1 MKFLRCAAFNVAFY
15 PALILITLSILLLYP
30 FVSTKNLQHYTSKLI
45 VFELFLL
52 KFFCR
57 VSWKVEGL
65 ENLPKSPC
73 ILVSNHQ
80 GQWES
85 LFLQTLMIPSSSV
98 IKKEILFIPFF
109 GWAVYCMNPISLNR
123 SNKLSS
129 LKKVIVDGG
138 YKIRSGF
145 SIILF
150 PEGTRI
156 KPEKGV
162 QPFSNSCGVL
172 SIKNNVP
179 IVPICHNSGLFWR
192 NKEFIKQSGEITIR
206 IGEPLSGTDAKKL
219 TNKAYKWVSDNYKEI
234 Y

>member
-1 MKFLRCAAFNVAFY
+1 
-15 PALILITLSILLLYP
+15 
-30 FVSTKNLQHYTSKLI
+30 
-45 VFELFLL
+45 
-52 KFFCR
+52 
-57 VSWKVEGL
+57 
-65 ENLPKSPC
+65 
-73 ILVSNHQ
+73 
-80 GQWES
+80 
-85 LFLQTLMIPSSSV
+85 
-98 IKKEILFIPFF
+98 
-109 GWAVYCMNPISLNR
+109 MNPISLNR